1 MAITKIDAATETFD
15 GFARVIVF
23 PDVDPADFT
32 DATTLADVLKDGKD
46 LGQIVEDS
54 PSWDGDEA
62 DVEVLKDT
70 EGGVIRALSTPGT
83 FAWSCRVASTSA
95 AMSEAIAGARLT
107 DTTAG
112 AVGDV
117 TTAAGKKIIGLN
129 PGDMT
134 KRCPIG
140 VLNKT
145 KNRLMLFPKA
155 SVNASPAFEDNMM
168 EYNLSATAEDVNTPI
183 LSTMMFIPLAANPLE
198 ASGEPGAEESQ
209 ASTFSAR
216 KSSVA

>member
-15 GFARVIVF
+15 GFARVILF

-32 DATTLADVLKDGKD
+32 DSTTLAQVLTGGKD
-46 LGQIVEDS
+46 LGQIVDDS
-54 PSWDGDEA
+54 PSWDGEDA
-62 DVEVLKDT
+62 DVEVLRDT
-70 EGGVIRALSTPGT
+70 EGGVIRALPTPGT

-95 AMSEAIAGARLT
+95 AMSEAIAGAKLT

-112 AVGDV
+112 AIGDV

-129 PGDMT
+129 PGDMA
-134 KRCPIG
+134 KRCPIA

-155 SVNASPAFEDNMM
+155 SVNASPAYEDDMM
-168 EYNLSATAEDVNTPI
+168 EYNLSATAEDVNTDI
-183 LSTMMFIPLAANPLE
+183 LSTMMFIPLASNPLE
-198 ASGEPGAEESQ
+198 AASGE
-209 ASTFSAR
+209 
-216 KSSVA
+216 

>member
-15 GFARVIVF
+15 GFARVILF
-23 PDVDPADFT
+23 PDVDPSTFT
-32 DATTLADVLKDGKD
+32 DATTLADVLSGGKD

-54 PSWDGDEA
+54 PSWDGEDA
-62 DVEVLKDT
+62 DVEVLRDT
-70 EGGVIRALSTPGT
+70 EGGVIRALPTPGT

-95 AMSEAIAGARLT
+95 AMSEAIAGAKLT

-117 TTAAGKKIIGLN
+117 TTATGKKIIGLN

-155 SVNASPAFEDNMM
+155 SVNASPTYEDDMM
-168 EYNLSATAEDVNTPI
+168 EYNLSATAEDVNTTA
-183 LSTMMFIPLAANPLE
+183 LSTMMFIPLASNPLD
-198 ASGEPGAEESQ
+198 ATGGAG
-209 ASTFSAR
+209 A
-216 KSSVA
+216 

>member
-15 GFARVIVF
+15 GFARVILF

-32 DATTLADVLKDGKD
+32 DSTTLAQVLTGGKD

-54 PSWDGDEA
+54 PSWDGEDA
-62 DVEVLKDT
+62 DVEVLRDT
-70 EGGVIRALSTPGT
+70 EGGVIRALPTPGT

-95 AMSEAIAGARLT
+95 TMSEAIAGAKLT

-112 AVGDV
+112 AIGDV

-129 PGDMT
+129 PGDMA
-134 KRCPIG
+134 KRCPIA

-155 SVNASPAFEDNMM
+155 SVNASPAYEDDMM
-168 EYNLSATAEDVNTPI
+168 EYNLSATAEDVNTDI
-183 LSTMMFIPLAANPLE
+183 LSTMMFIPLASNPLE
-198 ASGEPGAEESQ
+198 AASGE
-209 ASTFSAR
+209 
-216 KSSVA
+216 

>member
-15 GFARVIVF
+15 GFARVILF

-32 DATTLADVLKDGKD
+32 DSTTLAQVLTGGKD
-46 LGQIVEDS
+46 LGQIVDDS
-54 PSWDGDEA
+54 PSWDGEDA
-62 DVEVLKDT
+62 DVEVLRDT
-70 EGGVIRALSTPGT
+70 EGGVIRALPTPGT

-95 AMSEAIAGARLT
+95 AMSEAIAGAKLT

-112 AVGDV
+112 AIGDV

-129 PGDMT
+129 PSDMT
-134 KRCPIG
+134 KRCPIA

-155 SVNASPAFEDNMM
+155 SVNASPTYEDDMM
-168 EYNLSATAEDVNTPI
+168 EYNLSATAEDVNTDI
-183 LSTMMFIPLAANPLE
+183 LSTMMFIPLASNPLE
-198 ASGEPGAEESQ
+198 AASGE
-209 ASTFSAR
+209 
-216 KSSVA
+216 

>member
-1 MAITKIDAATETFD
+1 MLI
-15 GFARVIVF
+15 F
-23 PDVDPADFT
+23 PSVDPTTFT
-32 DATTLADVLKDGKD
+32 ESTTLAEVLTGGKD

-54 PSWDGDEA
+54 PSWDGEDA
-62 DVEVLKDT
+62 DVEVLRDT
-70 EGGVIRALSTPGT
+70 EGGVIRALPTPGT

-95 AMSEAIAGARLT
+95 AMSEAIAGAKLT

-129 PGDMT
+129 PSDMT

-155 SVNASPAFEDNMM
+155 SVNASPTYEDDMM
-168 EYNLSATAEDVNTPI
+168 EYNLSATAEDVNTTA
-183 LSTMMFIPLAANPLE
+183 LSTMMFIPLASNPLE
-198 ASGEPGAEESQ
+198 ATGGAGS
-209 ASTFSAR
+209 
-216 KSSVA
+216 

>member
-15 GFARVIVF
+15 GFARVILF
-23 PDVDPADFT
+23 PEVDPSAFT
-32 DATTLADVLKDGKD
+32 DSTTLASVLTGGKD

-54 PSWDGDEA
+54 PSWDGEDA
-62 DVEVLKDT
+62 DVEVLRDT
-70 EGGVIRALSTPGT
+70 EGGVIRALPTPGT

-95 AMSEAIAGARLT
+95 AMSKAIAGAKLT

-117 TTAAGKKIIGLN
+117 TTVAGKSIIGLN
-129 PGDMT
+129 PGNMT
-134 KRCPIG
+134 MRCPIG

-155 SVNASPAFEDNMM
+155 SVNASPTFEDNMM
-168 EYNLSATAEDVNTPI
+168 EYALFATAEDIATTN
-183 LSTMMFIPLAANPLE
+183 LSTMMFIPLGSNPLE
-198 ASGEPGAEESQ
+198 ATA
-209 ASTFSAR
+209 
-216 KSSVA
+216 

>member
-1 MAITKIDAATETFD
+1 MAITKIDAATETFV
-15 GFARVIVF
+15 GFARVILF
-23 PDVDPADFT
+23 PDVDPSSFT
-32 DATTLADVLKDGKD
+32 DTTTLADVLSGGKD
-46 LGQIVEDS
+46 LGQIVVDS
-54 PSWDGDEA
+54 PSWDGEDA
-62 DVEVLKDT
+62 DVEVLRDT
-70 EGGVIRALSTPGT
+70 EGGVIRALPTPGT

-95 AMSEAIAGARLT
+95 AMSEAIAGAKLT

-129 PGDMT
+129 PGNMT

-155 SVNASPAFEDNMM
+155 SVNASPTYEDDMM
-168 EYNLSATAEDVNTPI
+168 EYNLSATAEDVNTTA
-183 LSTMMFIPLAANPLE
+183 LSTMMFIPLASNPLE
-198 ASGEPGAEESQ
+198 ATGGTGA
-209 ASTFSAR
+209 
-216 KSSVA
+216 

>member
-15 GFARVIVF
+15 GFARVILF

-32 DATTLADVLKDGKD
+32 DSTTLADVITGGKD

-54 PSWDGDEA
+54 PSWDGEDA
-62 DVEVLKDT
+62 DVEVLRDT
-70 EGGVIRALSTPGT
+70 EGGVIRALPTPGT

-95 AMSEAIAGARLT
+95 AMSKAIAGAKLT
-107 DTTAG
+107 ETTA
-112 AVGDV
+112 ATVGDV
-117 TTAAGKKIIGLN
+117 STPAGKSVIGLN
-129 PGDMT
+129 PGNMT

-155 SVNASPAFEDNMM
+155 SVNASPTYEDDMV
-168 EYNLSATAEDVNTPI
+168 EYNLSATAEDVATTA
-183 LSTMMFIPLAANPLE
+183 LSTMMFIPLASNPLE
-198 ASGEPGAEESQ
+198 AAGA
-209 ASTFSAR
+209 
-216 KSSVA
+216 

>member
-1 MAITKIDAATETFD
+1 MAITKIDAATETFV
-15 GFARVIVF
+15 GFARVILF
-23 PDVDPADFT
+23 PDVDPSSFT
-32 DATTLADVLKDGKD
+32 DTTTLADVLSGGKD

-54 PSWDGDEA
+54 PSWDGEDA
-62 DVEVLKDT
+62 DVEVLRDT
-70 EGGVIRALSTPGT
+70 EGGVIRALPTPGT

-95 AMSEAIAGARLT
+95 AMSEAIAGAKLT

-129 PGDMT
+129 PGNMT

-155 SVNASPAFEDNMM
+155 SVNASPTYEDDMM
-168 EYNLSATAEDVNTPI
+168 EYNLSATAEDVNTTA
-183 LSTMMFIPLAANPLE
+183 LSTMMFIPLASNPLE
-198 ASGEPGAEESQ
+198 ATGGTGA
-209 ASTFSAR
+209 
-216 KSSVA
+216 

>member
-15 GFARVIVF
+15 GFARVILF
-23 PDVDPADFT
+23 PDVDPSTFT
-32 DATTLADVLKDGKD
+32 DTTPLADVLSGGKD

-54 PSWDGDEA
+54 PSWDGEDA
-62 DVEVLKDT
+62 DVEVLRDT
-70 EGGVIRALSTPGT
+70 EGGVIRALPTPGT

-95 AMSEAIAGARLT
+95 AMSEAIAGAKLT
-107 DTTAG
+107 ETTAG

-155 SVNASPAFEDNMM
+155 SVNASPTYEDDMM
-168 EYNLSATAEDVNTPI
+168 EYNLSATAEDVNTTA
-183 LSTMMFIPLAANPLE
+183 LSTMMFIPLASNPLE
-198 ASGEPGAEESQ
+198 ATGGAGS
-209 ASTFSAR
+209 
-216 KSSVA
+216 